1 MDILPST
8 DVGGNDHVVGAPR
21 SNQRGAASS
30 RRRRSSSG
38 RETGGSVIL
47 PGPHADKESRLEKPR
62 SHLNLR
68 GLKIEVSCSGTPLV

>member
-1 MDILPST
+1 M
-8 DVGGNDHVVGAPR
+8 
-21 SNQRGAASS
+21 
-30 RRRRSSSG
+30 
-38 RETGGSVIL
+38 IL